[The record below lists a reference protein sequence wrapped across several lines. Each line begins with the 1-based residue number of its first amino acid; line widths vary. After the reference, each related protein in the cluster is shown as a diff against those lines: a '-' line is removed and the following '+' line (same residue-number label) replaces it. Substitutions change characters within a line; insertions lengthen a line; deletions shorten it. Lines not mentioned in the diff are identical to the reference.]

1 MQRIF
6 THPDLPVSVTE
17 VTLIKGISGAWLV
30 FISDKFGVT
39 THWSQSADK
48 CYEGGPL
55 TEDLLDLACLHVKH
69 SVNRTNRN

>member
-6 THPDLPVSVTE
+6 QHPDLPDSVTE
-17 VTLIKGISGAWLV
+17 VTLIRGISGAWLV

-39 THWSQSADK
+39 THWSQSSDK
-48 CYEGGPL
+48 CGERGPL

-69 SVNRTNRN
+69 SVIRTNRN